1 MHHAYSSVTLVLVL
15 APLVTSKLNTFGKV
29 LACITGVIVSIFQV
43 SKSKHK
49 AREEHQTHMMGE
61 GAEKITPVHTPCLF
75 HWSNK
80 PLTDE
85 SIIAV

>member
-1 MHHAYSSVTLVLVL
+1 MLVLVL

-61 GAEKITPVHTPCLF
+61 GAEKITPVHTPCL
-75 HWSNK
+75 SIGPTN
-80 PLTDE
+80 PLLMNQ
-85 SIIAV
+85 S